1 MQARTAGHRARSAA
15 RGARSRGAASLRAL
29 RFTVRMVSGRTP
41 QSGQPLRVLYAGG
54 ESYDHY
60 LRRVWFDGAV
70 DEQPLGRRWL
80 WQLPAL
86 ARGMNA
92 DIAVTRTTFA
102 LRGMAM
108 TSGAFYLPE
117 WVWCE
122 APLAIE
128 ALAGSARQRRRVD
141 LRKLE
146 NRGLRYRVTTEAVDL
161 RYFYERMYVPTT
173 RSSHGEH
180 ALLMSRDDMLR
191 RVAAGEAELVSI
203 LHDGAPV
210 GGCLLVYGA
219 KPRVF
224 SVGVLDGDREWYRAG
239 VGLANYVLSFEHLH
253 AQGFIDASLGRCR
266 PFLNDG
272 PLVFKKRLGAGIAGA
287 EPDGVV
293 LRPLAQNAAVSE
305 VLAANP
311 FIHADR
317 SGLHAVLLS
326 AQPATAPAVR
336 KQVADLTMPGFSSF
350 TVLGT
355 EGLVPGDALHAPP
368 QPDSAVYAS
377 PEA

>member
-1 MQARTAGHRARSAA
+1 MQSRSAGRRARSAA
-15 RGARSRGAASLRAL
+15 RGARSRSAACLRAL
-29 RFTVRMVSGRTP
+29 RFTVRLVSGRTR
-41 QSGQPLRVLYAGG
+41 QGGQPLRVLYAGG

-60 LRRVWFDGAV
+60 LRRLWFDGCA

-86 ARGMNA
+86 ARRLNA
-92 DIAVTRTTFA
+92 GIAVTRTTFA

-108 TSGAFYLPE
+108 TRGAFYLPD

-122 APLAIE
+122 APLDVA
-128 ALAGSARQRRRVD
+128 ALSGSARQRRRVD

-161 RYFYERMYVPTT
+161 EYFYDRMYVPTT

-191 RVAAGEAELVSI
+191 RVAAREAELVSI

-239 VGLANYVLSFEHLH
+239 AGLANYVLCFEHLR
-253 AQGFIDASLGRCR
+253 AQGFAEASLGRCR
-266 PFLNDG
+266 PFLSDG

-287 EPDGVV
+287 EPDGIV
-293 LRPLAQNAAVSE
+293 LRPLEQSAAVAE

-317 SGLHAVLLS
+317 RGLHAVLFS

-336 KQVADLTMPGFSSF
+336 KQVDDLTMPGFSSF

-355 EGLVPGDALHAPP
+355 EGLVPAPHAAP